1 MRKRSWTLVAVLAVF
16 ALAMTACS
24 DVDEDPPAGDT
35 GGETGAT
42 GGGEATVAQ
51 CGSETI
57 VLAVNPWV
65 GAAANANVAK
75 NIMESEMGCT
85 VELQEVNESAQF
97 PAMADGDVDATL
109 EVWPSGHA
117 KDRKDY
123 IDKAGT
129 VVDAGEL
136 GIIGN
141 IGWFTPSYV
150 VEQNPDYA
158 TWEGFKDNA
167 DEFATAETGDKGRF
181 LGADTT
187 YSIFDEAII
196 ASLGL
201 DLEVVYS
208 GSEAASLAALDK
220 AYENQDPILMYW
232 WTPQWAN
239 AKYDLVEVE
248 LPAYTEECGQI
259 AAEDPDVAVG
269 YDCDYAEDVLYKAF
283 SAELETKDPAA
294 FAFLSSF
301 NWTDDDQNGVA
312 LRDPG
317 RDRPERGGTDLDRR
331 EPGHVGSV
339 VADQLR
345 QRRVSGA
352 WGGLRVAPRSCERG
366 AMAESVQLFI
376 DGDWVDAEGGAM
388 FDAIGP
394 STGAVV
400 GTVAEGTRGDAQRA
414 IDAANRAWPAWA
426 ALSVFDRA
434 AAMERVAEVI
444 DERRDDLARTLTL
457 DQGKPLRAEAYDEV
471 AELITYFEM
480 AAADARRMEG
490 LMPPSVDA
498 NKRVLLYRV
507 PRGVV
512 SIISPWNWPY
522 TMPAEILA
530 PAIAYGNTVVWAPG
544 ADHVD
549 LRGEAGGVHRGGRD
563 PAGRR
568 EHGDRPRSGGRRRDR
583 RQPGHPGRRVHRV
596 DRDGADRGRP
606 RRGQGAAAG
615 DGRERTAGGHGRRRP
630 GRGRRGDAHRL
641 FPERRAELHRRRAD
655 PGPRGRAR
663 GVPRPADGRD
673 RQADPHRRSVRRR
686 HDARSGEQRAD
697 RRQDRAARAR
707 RGRSTAPWCWPAGAA
722 RRATAASC
730 SSRRRSWTAS
740 RPTWRS
746 RARRRSVR
754 WRRSRRSD
762 RSTRRSAR

>member
-24 DVDEDPPAGDT
+24 DVEEDPPAGGDT

-259 AAEDPDVAVG
+259 AAEDPDAAVG
-269 YDCDYAEDVLYKAF
+269 YNCDYAEDVLYKAF

-301 NWTDDDQNGVA
+301 NWTADDQNGIA
-312 LRDPG
+312 L
-317 RDRPERGGTDLDRR
+317 EIQEGTDPSEAAQTWIDAN
-331 EPGHVGSV
+331 P
-339 VADQLR
+339 DTW
-345 QRRVSGA
+345 GA
-352 WGGLRVAPRSCERG
+352 WL
-366 AMAESVQLFI
+366 
-376 DGDWVDAEGGAM
+376 
-388 FDAIGP
+388 
-394 STGAVV
+394 
-400 GTVAEGTRGDAQRA
+400 
-414 IDAANRAWPAWA
+414 PA
-426 ALSVFDRA
+426 S
-434 AAMERVAEVI
+434 
-444 DERRDDLARTLTL
+444 
-457 DQGKPLRAEAYDEV
+457 
-471 AELITYFEM
+471 
-480 AAADARRMEG
+480 
-490 LMPPSVDA
+490 
-498 NKRVLLYRV
+498 
-507 PRGVV
+507 
-512 SIISPWNWPY
+512 
-522 TMPAEILA
+522 
-530 PAIAYGNTVVWAPG
+530 
-544 ADHVD
+544 
-549 LRGEAGGVHRGGRD
+549 
-563 PAGRR
+563 
-568 EHGDRPRSGGRRRDR
+568 
-583 RQPGHPGRRVHRV
+583 
-596 DRDGADRGRP
+596 
-606 RRGQGAAAG
+606 
-615 DGRERTAGGHGRRRP
+615 
-630 GRGRRGDAHRL
+630 
-641 FPERRAELHRRRAD
+641 
-655 PGPRGRAR
+655 
-663 GVPRPADGRD
+663 
-673 RQADPHRRSVRRR
+673 
-686 HDARSGEQRAD
+686 
-697 RRQDRAARAR
+697 
-707 RGRSTAPWCWPAGAA
+707 
-722 RRATAASC
+722 
-730 SSRRRSWTAS
+730 
-740 RPTWRS
+740 
-746 RARRRSVR
+746 
-754 WRRSRRSD
+754 
-762 RSTRRSAR
+762 